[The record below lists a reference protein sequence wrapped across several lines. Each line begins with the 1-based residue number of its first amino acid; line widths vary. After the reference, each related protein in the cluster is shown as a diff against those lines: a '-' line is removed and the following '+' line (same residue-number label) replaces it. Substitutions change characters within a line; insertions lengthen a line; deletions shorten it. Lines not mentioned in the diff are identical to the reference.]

1 MLLHQVALVL
11 RLQVASPVARELK
24 LAARS
29 FQNLD
34 ALGVVEPLEIVV
46 QHEFQPFD
54 QLLVP
59 HLAHEF
65 QILAAVLQRIADQVF
80 EELLGQLHV
89 VLQLVE
95 GHLRLDHPELREVA
109 RRVGILGTER
119 GAEGVDAPQRQRA
132 QLAFELS
139 RYGQVA
145 GFAEK
150 ILRIVD
156 PPVLGAGRIVQ
167 IERRHL
173 EHGARTLAVGGR
185 DERRVPVVEAAVV
198 EELVDGEGHGV
209 TDAQHRAERIGTRT
223 QVGDVAQEFERMA
236 LFLQR
241 IGRRVGRAVN
251 LDRRGLHL
259 DALALAGRLHEPAV
273 DTDAGARGDLTHRLV
288 VELRQLDDHLNAR
301 HARTVVQGD
310 EGDVLVAAL
319 GTHPPLDGHIAI
331 DRIRLDQFYDS

>member
-1 MLLHQVALVL
+1 M
-11 RLQVASPVARELK
+11 
-24 LAARS
+24 
-29 FQNLD
+29 
-34 ALGVVEPLEIVV
+34 
-46 QHEFQPFD
+46 
-54 QLLVP
+54 
-59 HLAHEF
+59 
-65 QILAAVLQRIADQVF
+65 
-80 EELLGQLHV
+80 
-89 VLQLVE
+89 
-95 GHLRLDHPELREVA
+95 
-109 RRVGILGTER
+109 
-119 GAEGVDAPQRQRA
+119 
-132 QLAFELS
+132 
-139 RYGQVA
+139 
-145 GFAEK
+145 
-150 ILRIVD
+150 
-156 PPVLGAGRIVQ
+156 
-167 IERRHL
+167 
-173 EHGARTLAVGGR
+173 
-185 DERRVPVVEAAVV
+185 
-198 EELVDGEGHGV
+198 